1 MRSLSKWH
9 GHDRFTGR
17 TPHEYPERLP
27 TGYHGLVI
35 GYIAT
40 KCKWTPA
47 YANAVTADALRFLAV
62 CADHPGERLVSS
74 EDVDEVVDT
83 FVLDTELLR
92 WLEAGLGREVVHT
105 PSYAHDPIE
114 RARANTAY
122 TVTMEYMRRS
132 GPVDPHIWR
141 DFSGAYGPC
150 SMATCFTTCR
160 LSAT

>member
-1 MRSLSKWH
+1 MNTLNDYR
-9 GHDRFTGR
+9 
-17 TPHEYPERLP
+17 P
-27 TGYHGLVI
+27 GYQELVTR
-35 GYIAT
+35 YIAT
-40 KCKWTPA
+40 KCKWTPD

-122 TVTMEYMRRS
+122 TITVEYMRRS
-132 GPVDPHIWR
+132 GPVDAHIWR
-141 DFSGAYGPC
+141 EMTGCWTSC
-150 SMATCFTTCR
+150 Q
-160 LSAT
+160 LSTRKP

>member
-1 MRSLSKWH
+1 MIDPLK
-9 GHDRFTGR
+9 GHTVNTLNDYR
-17 TPHEYPERLP
+17 P
-27 TGYHGLVI
+27 GYQELVT

-40 KCKWTPA
+40 KCKWTPD

-62 CADHPGERLVSS
+62 CADPPGERLVSS

-92 WLEAGLGREVVHT
+92 WLEASLGREVVHT

-114 RARANTAY
+114 RARADTAY

-141 DFSGAYGPC
+141 DFSGTYGPC

-160 LSAT
+160 LSAS